1 MQFKITKQEQ
11 GQRLDKFLTQNL
23 PINRSQI
30 KKLIKNGRIS
40 VNKQQPTVHRF
51 LKENDIIKMQKKYI
65 TELTKEKKL
74 TANAKIKLNIVFENE
89 NIIVINKKAGL
100 LVHPNDKMES
110 DTLVNGLLDYYPK
123 IKNVGDDPLRPG
135 IVHRL
140 DKGVSGL
147 MLVCKNQTAFDYY
160 KKLFKNRQ
168 IKKIYT
174 ALVHGQ
180 MAPKEDLIDLPITRS
195 ASSGKM
201 AVHSKEQGGKQA
213 LTRYSVIKQF
223 NHFALLKVEILTGRT
238 HQIRAHLNALN
249 HPVVGDPLYK
259 QKNVKQKLDLDRIFL
274 HSTILGFTDLQGEY
288 QEFKSNLP
296 AKLNKIIKELSSR
309 GEK

>member
-1 MQFKITKQEQ
+1 MLIKIKKEDEKK
-11 GQRLDKFLTQNL
+11 RLDKFLTQNL

-30 KKLIKNGRIS
+30 KKLIKSGQIL
-40 VNKQQPTVHRF
+40 VNNKQPTVHRF
-51 LKENDIIKMQKKYI
+51 LKENDIIKLQKKDI

-74 TANAKIKLNIVFENE
+74 TANQKIKLNIVFENE
-89 NIIVINKKAGL
+89 NIIIINKKAGL
-100 LVHPNDKMES
+100 LVHPTDKMEPN
-110 DTLVNGLLDYYPK
+110 TLVNGLLAYYPK

-160 KKLFKNRQ
+160 KKLFKTRQ

-180 MAPKEDLIDLPITRS
+180 MAQKEDLIDMPITRS

-223 NHFALLKVEILTGRT
+223 NHFALLEVEILTGRT

-259 QKNVKQKLDLDRIFL
+259 QKNVKQKIELDRIFL
-274 HSTILGFTDLQGEY
+274 HSKILGFTNLQGEY
-288 QEFKSNLP
+288 QEFT
-296 AKLNKIIKELSSR
+296 AKLPDKLDKIIKEL
-309 GEK
+309 K

>member
-30 KKLIKNGRIS
+30 KKLIKNGHIF
-40 VNKQQPTVHRF
+40 VNNQQPTVHRF
-51 LKENDIIKMQKKYI
+51 LKENDIIKLHKKHI

-74 TANAKIKLNIVFENE
+74 TINPKIKLNIVFEND
-89 NIIVINKKAGL
+89 NIIIINKKAGL
-100 LVHPNDKMES
+100 LVHPTDKMEKE
-110 DTLVNGLLDYYPK
+110 TLVNRLLAYYPK

-147 MLVCKNQTAFDYY
+147 MLICKNQTAFDYY
-160 KKLFKNRQ
+160 KKLFKTRQ

-180 MAPKEDLIDLPITRS
+180 MSPKEDLIDLPITRS

-249 HPVVGDPLYK
+249 HQVVGDPLYK

-288 QEFKSNLP
+288 QEFT
-296 AKLNKIIKELSSR
+296 AKLPTKLTKIIKNL
-309 GEK
+309 K